1 MADRDVHLP
10 NLARELHSTRQLT
23 PMQIRNR
30 TGFLDANERPY
41 IPLETIQ
48 NWLTGADTP
57 APLARQATP
66 SSPLVPPQEVKLP
79 VVSLDPTGRD
89 TSGQYIR
96 QSVDDSRALHA
107 KVAHLEAQLRRL
119 SFEARRTPSPARS
132 PRASPGRSGR
142 SSPASPLL
150 EERDN
155 NREMIDQ
162 LKQMNTQLMAQ
173 LAAANQLV
181 TAALGAM
188 DRRDPVPPVSPVAA
202 KPFRDWLPQ
211 VEAYAGEAHRAPEA
225 FLAQFYLY
233 ARQNNVPASERARQ
247 LIGKLTGPAQTW
259 YTLTFATDP
268 AAATESQ
275 IALGLRKA
283 FGQEYAGARALR
295 AMYQV
300 TAQPTQSGA
309 QRLLALDQREEQAR
323 QHRVPRDAGPFET
336 RFSRVLA
343 LFLPEEL
350 NPFLGELTADS
361 RCSEE
366 ALRQLEET
374 SDLRAAPDAAGRT
387 SLAPTS
393 PAREALFA
401 IRVQLAEAALRRL
414 QAPSAGPARARLA
427 RADGAAEPHHD
438 YSAGT
443 RHAPPPVAPTPAAAS
458 PPAGTSDE
466 YVARCCRLT
475 AEHTVQAAGTGFV
488 GPPHYFGDNKDEAR
502 KAKNQAE
509 LKRRRAAG
517 YCFKCRVADVKDLPF
532 LECPLHGALAS
543 DPSPPT
549 VGRTLAAPAPKR
561 G

>member
-1 MADRDVHLP
+1 
-10 NLARELHSTRQLT
+10 
-23 PMQIRNR
+23 
-30 TGFLDANERPY
+30 
-41 IPLETIQ
+41 
-48 NWLTGADTP
+48 
-57 APLARQATP
+57 
-66 SSPLVPPQEVKLP
+66 
-79 VVSLDPTGRD
+79 
-89 TSGQYIR
+89 
-96 QSVDDSRALHA
+96 
-107 KVAHLEAQLRRL
+107 
-119 SFEARRTPSPARS
+119 
-132 PRASPGRSGR
+132 
-142 SSPASPLL
+142 
-150 EERDN
+150 
-155 NREMIDQ
+155 MIDQ
-162 LKQMNTQLMAQ
+162 LKQMNLNTQLMAQ

-181 TAALGAM
+181 VAALGAM
-188 DRRDPVPPVSPVAA
+188 DRRDPAQPVSTAAA
-202 KPFRDWLPQ
+202 KPFKDWLPQ

-233 ARQNNVPASERARQ
+233 ARQNNVPATERARQ

-259 YTLTFATDP
+259 YTLTFANDP
-268 AAATESQ
+268 DAATESQ

-374 SDLRAAPDAAGRT
+374 SDLHAAPDAVGRA

-427 RADGAAEPHHD
+427 RTEGATEPHPDH
-438 YSAGT
+438 SAGT
-443 RHAPPPVAPTPAAAS
+443 RHAPPPAAPTPAAS
-458 PPAGTSDE
+458 CPPAGISEE
-466 YVARCCRLT
+466 YIARCCRLT

-488 GPPHYFGDNKDEAR
+488 GPPHYFGDNKDDAR

-517 YCFKCRVADVKDLPF
+517 YCFKCRISDVKDLPF